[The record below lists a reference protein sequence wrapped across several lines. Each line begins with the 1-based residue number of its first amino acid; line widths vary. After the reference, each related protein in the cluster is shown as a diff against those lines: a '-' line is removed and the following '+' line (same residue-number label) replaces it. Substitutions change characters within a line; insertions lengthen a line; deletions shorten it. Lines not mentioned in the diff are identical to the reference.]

1 MLTGTDCIGKVA
13 AIVLTYCLSC
23 LSLGITATA
32 ATPTPGYHL
41 IKKIALGGSG
51 RWDYLT
57 LDSAARRL
65 YITRE
70 NRVVV
75 MNVDTGQVVGEVK
88 DTPGVHGVAIAPEL
102 GRGFTSNGRLGTAT
116 IFDLKT
122 LQVLAQV
129 KTGLNPDAIVY
140 DPFSKY
146 VFTFNGESNNA
157 TVFDAR
163 NAKVVGSIPL
173 GGQPE
178 FAVADGLGQIYVN
191 LESKNQVLT
200 LDANSLKVKAQL
212 SLAPCSEPTG
222 IAMDRQKRRLF
233 IGCRNRLMA
242 IVDAAKERLIATL
255 PIGSGA
261 DANAFDPETKL
272 AFSSNGEGTLTVVR
286 EDSKNKFS
294 IVNSVV
300 TQRGARTM
308 ALDTKTHNVFLATAQ
323 FAPTPTP
330 KQSQLSIR
338 PRLVPDSFVIL
349 VVGQ

>member
-13 AIVLTYCLSC
+13 AIVLTYCFSC
-23 LSLGITATA
+23 LCLGITVIA

-41 IKKIALGGSG
+41 IKKIALGGPG

-70 NRVVV
+70 TRVVV

-102 GRGFTSNGRLGTAT
+102 GRGFTSNGCVGTAT

-146 VFTFNGESNNA
+146 VFTFNGESTNA

-163 NAKVVGSIPL
+163 NAKV
-173 GGQPE
+173 
-178 FAVADGLGQIYVN
+178 GLFRAFG
-191 LESKNQVLT
+191 
-200 LDANSLKVKAQL
+200 D
-212 SLAPCSEPTG
+212 LAS
-222 IAMDRQKRRLF
+222 
-233 IGCRNRLMA
+233 
-242 IVDAAKERLIATL
+242 
-255 PIGSGA
+255 
-261 DANAFDPETKL
+261 
-272 AFSSNGEGTLTVVR
+272 
-286 EDSKNKFS
+286 
-294 IVNSVV
+294 
-300 TQRGARTM
+300 
-308 ALDTKTHNVFLATAQ
+308 
-323 FAPTPTP
+323 
-330 KQSQLSIR
+330 
-338 PRLVPDSFVIL
+338 
-349 VVGQ
+349 

>member
-1 MLTGTDCIGKVA
+1 MLIGTDCRVGKVA

-23 LSLGITATA
+23 FDLGITAIA
-32 ATPTPGYHL
+32 ATPTPRYHL
-41 IKKIALGGSG
+41 LKKFALGGPG
-51 RWDYLT
+51 RWDYIT
-57 LDSAARRL
+57 IDSAARRL

-70 NRVVV
+70 TRVVV
-75 MNVDTGQVVGEVK
+75 MNVDTGQEVGEVK

-102 GRGFTSNGRLGTAT
+102 GRGFTSNGRVGTAT

-191 LESKNQVLT
+191 LSSTNKVLT
-200 LDANSLKVKAQL
+200 LNANSLKVKAQL
-212 SLAPCSEPTG
+212 SLAPCLEPTG

-233 IGCRNRLMA
+233 IGCRNRIMA
-242 IVDAAKERLIATL
+242 IVDAAQERLIATL
-255 PIGSGA
+255 PIGSGV
-261 DANAFDPETKL
+261 DANAFDQETRL

-286 EDSKNKFS
+286 EDSKDKFS
-294 IVNSVV
+294 IVDSVV

-308 ALDTKTHNVFLATAQ
+308 ALDTRTHNVF
-323 FAPTPTP
+323 
-330 KQSQLSIR
+330 
-338 PRLVPDSFVIL
+338 
-349 VVGQ
+349 

>member
-1 MLTGTDCIGKVA
+1 
-13 AIVLTYCLSC
+13 
-23 LSLGITATA
+23 
-32 ATPTPGYHL
+32 
-41 IKKIALGGSG
+41 
-51 RWDYLT
+51 
-57 LDSAARRL
+57 
-65 YITRE
+65 
-70 NRVVV
+70 
-75 MNVDTGQVVGEVK
+75 MNVDTGQEVGEVK

-102 GRGFTSNGRLGTAT
+102 GRGFTSNGRVGTAT

-163 NAKVVGSIPL
+163 NAKVVGIIPL

-191 LESKNQVLT
+191 LSSTNKVLT
-200 LDANSLKVKAQL
+200 LNANSLKVKAQL
-212 SLAPCSEPTG
+212 SLAPCLEPTG

-233 IGCRNRLMA
+233 IGCRNRIMA
-242 IVDAAKERLIATL
+242 IVDAAQERLIATL
-255 PIGSGA
+255 PIGSGV
-261 DANAFDPETKL
+261 DANAFDQETRL

-286 EDSKNKFS
+286 EDSKHKFS
-294 IVNSVV
+294 IVDSVV

-308 ALDTKTHNVFLATAQ
+308 ALDTRTHNVLLATAQ
-323 FAPTPTP
+323 LAHKPTPN
-330 KQSQLSIR
+330 QSQPTKR
-338 PRLVPDSFVIL
+338 PSLVPDSFVIL

>member
-13 AIVLTYCLSC
+13 AIVLTYCFSC
-23 LSLGITATA
+23 LCLGITVIA

-41 IKKIALGGSG
+41 IKKIALGGPG

-70 NRVVV
+70 TRVVV

-102 GRGFTSNGRLGTAT
+102 GRGFTSNGCVATAT

-146 VFTFNGESNNA
+146 VFTFNGESTNA

-191 LESKNQVLT
+191 LESKNKVLT
-200 LDANSLKVKAQL
+200 LDANRLKVKAQL

-242 IVDAAKERLIATL
+242 IVDAAQARLLATL

-261 DANAFDPETKL
+261 DANAFDQSTRL

-286 EDSKNKFS
+286 EDSKHKFS
-294 IVNSVV
+294 IVDVV

-330 KQSQLSIR
+330 NRSHPSIR
-338 PRLVPDSFVIL
+338 PSPIPDSFVIL